1 MLKVSLTGLLSAAIG
16 GLILFVASAV
26 MPANA
31 PSTAAQAQPAE
42 PRITR
47 NTLLD
52 TTVDVDAGTYHMIVA
67 ELNLD
72 PRAETPLH
80 VHPGPSVGYVEDGR
94 LQISVSETGE
104 VGTYA
109 TGSAFDHPWNRPH
122 VMTNNSDRPSRML
135 SFELNPIQ

>member
-1 MLKVSLTGLLSAAIG
+1 MLKVSLTSLLSAAIG
-16 GLILFVASAV
+16 GFILFVASTV

-31 PSTAAQAQPAE
+31 PSSSAQGQPAE

-47 NTLLD
+47 NTLLE
-52 TTVDVDAGTYHMIVA
+52 TTVDIESGSYHMTVA

-80 VHPGPSVGYVEDGR
+80 IHPGPSVGFVEDGR

-104 VGTYA
+104 VATYS